1 MKIEHISKRVMT
13 EIKSGLVE
21 HISKIKD
28 KDFNGA
34 QVQLIE
40 KDFYKLFGKSARCGI
55 SELLFQNDI
64 TKKYI
69 ILDGKKY
76 YFKYKSIGKYLTL
89 LGEVAVKRS
98 IYQSNKSSISYC
110 PLESRLMFVN
120 DYVSFA
126 ATEYISYTLASMTP
140 SEFVKHCKKW
150 TLMKP
155 SISTVKRV
163 INYVGKFMET
173 NDFIGSVQC
182 TEQVP
187 IEAKILAIS
196 IDATSVLVKKEG
208 WRQATAGTISV
219 YNKDG
224 DRLNTTYIGRMPEKS
239 KIKIKRALVNEV
251 ESIVTRQKFEQIVC
265 IADGAVENWIF
276 FRKKFPNAV
285 HITDFFHVAEHLSKL
300 SELLFKKAEEAKVW
314 YDKYRTILKNDPNGA
329 TKTIR
334 AARYRCSLINTKNTA
349 IGSEIKYL
357 QHNRK
362 RMNYFEYKQKNL
374 PIGSGV
380 VEAACKNLIGARL
393 KKSGMSWT
401 IEGGQHILS
410 LRSLVLSN
418 RWDKFWDYFLK
429 FHFSNNVM

>member
-1 MKIEHISKRVMT
+1 MKVKHISSRVIT
-13 EIKSGLVE
+13 EIKSELVE
-21 HISKIKD
+21 HISKIKN
-28 KDFNGA
+28 KEFNGA
-34 QVQLIE
+34 SVQLIE
-40 KDFYKLFGKSARCGI
+40 KDFYKIFGKSAICGI
-55 SELLFQNDI
+55 SELFIQNDI

-69 ILDGKKY
+69 IIDGKKY
-76 YFKYKSIGKYLTL
+76 YFKYKSRGKYLTL
-89 LGEVAVKRS
+89 LGEVIVKRS
-98 IYQSNKSSISYC
+98 IYQSNKSSISFC

-126 ATEYISYTLASMTP
+126 TAEYISYTLATMTP
-140 SEFVKHCKKW
+140 SEFVKHCQKW

-163 INYVGKFMET
+163 ISYVGNFMET
-173 NDFIGSVQC
+173 NDFMGTIQR

-208 WRQATAGTISV
+208 WRQATAGTIST

-224 DRLNTTYIGRMPEKS
+224 ERLNTTYIGRMPEKS
-239 KIKIKRALVNEV
+239 KVKIKRALVNEA
-251 ESIVTRQKFEQIVC
+251 ESIMTKQKFKQIVC
-265 IADGAVENWIF
+265 IADGATENWIY
-276 FRKKFPNAV
+276 FRKKFPNAL

-300 SELLFKKAEEAKVW
+300 SELLFKKATEAKVW
-314 YDKYRTILKNDPNGA
+314 YDKYRAILKNDPNGA
-329 TKTIR
+329 SKTIR
-334 AARYRCSLINTKNTA
+334 AARYRRSLINTKNTA

-362 RMNYFEYKQKNL
+362 RMNYFEYRQKNL

-401 IEGGQHILS
+401 LEGGQHILGI
-410 LRSLVLSN
+410 RSLVLSK
-418 RWDKFWDYFLK
+418 RWDKFWDFFLK
-429 FHFSNNVM
+429 SHFSNNFT